1 MRYPAY
7 LAGLGHVDLMS
18 DHMSAG
24 EESALQQEVRRLRD
38 ENANLAQQV
47 RNYEA
52 HANIISMSRVGHTGS
67 RTKS

>member
-1 MRYPAY
+1 M
-7 LAGLGHVDLMS
+7 GFMGID
-18 DHMSAG
+18 MSAG
-24 EESALQQEVRRLRD
+24 EDSALQREVQRLRD
-38 ENANLAQQV
+38 ENADLAQQV

>member
-1 MRYPAY
+1 MILMSEDM
-7 LAGLGHVDLMS
+7 LAGED
-18 DHMSAG
+18 
-24 EESALQQEVRRLRD
+24 SALQQEVRRLRD